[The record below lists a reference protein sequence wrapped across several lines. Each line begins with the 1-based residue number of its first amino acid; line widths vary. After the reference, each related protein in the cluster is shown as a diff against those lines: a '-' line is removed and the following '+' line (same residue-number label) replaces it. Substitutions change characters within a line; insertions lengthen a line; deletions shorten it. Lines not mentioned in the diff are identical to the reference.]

1 MPATIT
7 RRARAKLNLALHVTG
22 RRDDGYH
29 TIETLVV
36 FADFGDTI
44 TVKPAVQDGFE
55 TDGPY
60 SARVPGGPDNLT
72 VSSDGGIVAAVHPS
86 LMAIGLNRRLG
97 VGKAASRIVK
107 IDPETGA
114 VEILFN
120 DPHGEL
126 FSAATVAAEWNG
138 GLILGSVTDEGLL
151 FCKGAE

>member
-60 SARVPGGPDNLT
+60 GARVPGGPDNLVLKARDALRNAADAPT
-72 VSSDGGIVAAVHPS
+72 PPVSI
-86 LMAIGLNRRLG
+86 RLE
-97 VGKAASRIVK
+97 KTLPLASG
-107 IDPETGA
+107 T
-114 VEILFN
+114 
-120 DPHGEL
+120 
-126 FSAATVAAEWNG
+126 
-138 GLILGSVTDEGLL
+138 
-151 FCKGAE
+151 